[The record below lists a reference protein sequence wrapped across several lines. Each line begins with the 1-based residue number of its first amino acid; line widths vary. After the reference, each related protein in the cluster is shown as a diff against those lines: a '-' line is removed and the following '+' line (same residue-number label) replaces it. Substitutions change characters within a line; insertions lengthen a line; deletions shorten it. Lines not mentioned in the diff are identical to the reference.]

1 MFRSVFVARIVC
13 AVLVLALA
21 VPVQAQ
27 EGTVADPAD
36 VGSIDA
42 IITALYDVIS
52 GPVGEMRDRG
62 RFLSLFVEGA
72 RLIPPGRFRVMS
84 PEEHWTGSSDQLR
97 QIGFTEKEIGR
108 TTETFGN
115 IAHAFTAYASYRA
128 DQGDPDTPFSRGI
141 NSVQLLNDGERR
153 WIVSVFWDA
162 ERPGN
167 EIPAKYIGH

>member
-1 MFRSVFVARIVC
+1 MFRSVFVAPIVC

-21 VPVQAQ
+21 VPSHAR
-27 EGTVADPAD
+27 EGPAAKPSD
-36 VGSIDA
+36 VGSIDD

-52 GPVGEMRDRG
+52 GPIGEMRDRQ
-62 RFLSLFVEGA
+62 RFMSLFVEGA
-72 RLIPPGRFRVMS
+72 RLIPTGQFRVMS
-84 PEEHWTGSSDQLR
+84 PEEYWAGSSDQLR

-141 NSVQLLNDGERR
+141 NSVQLLNDGQRW

-167 EIPAKYIGH
+167 QIPGRYIN